1 MTGNTKSILTYK
13 TVIHENKQLFME
25 HAGSSNLYTGRMRQ

>member
-13 TVIHENKQLFME
+13 TGIAETKQLFLE
-25 HAGSSNLYTGRMRQ
+25 HAVSSNLYTSRMRQ

>member
-13 TVIHENKQLFME
+13 TGIQENKQLFME
-25 HAGSSNLYTGRMRQ
+25 HAGSSNLYTSRMRQ